1 MVVWGKNGYSLLPL
15 PISSGSWDLGLKPTL
30 QPFSRTQPLALALCQ
45 VHRDKAGSLGLPCR
59 YAGRSDA
66 GCLYELYVKLLSEN
80 EDVLAEYKT
89 ETIAIPQDND
99 ANWTEVSDSCSFSR

>member
-1 MVVWGKNGYSLLPL
+1 M
-15 PISSGSWDLGLKPTL
+15 
-30 QPFSRTQPLALALCQ
+30 
-45 VHRDKAGSLGLPCR
+45 
-59 YAGRSDA
+59 
-66 GCLYELYVKLLSEN
+66 KLLSEN